1 MKRLDKIKQKVEFEK
16 KVTVS
21 DLSKTFGVTEET
33 IRKDLEKLESDR
45 FLTRTFGGAIYNN
58 PLQNENINFYMR
70 ASINLEEKRRI
81 ASLFYNILGNR
92 RTIVADSSTTVMETI
107 KLLKNNNNLTIISSS
122 TEIFREL
129 SGSSVNIISIG
140 GIFNEVTLSLQGN
153 LAKENIRR
161 YHMDIALISCKG
173 LDMYNGI
180 MDSNEGDAD
189 IKMEMVKHA
198 SEVVLLADHTKFNK
212 KAFIQFLD
220 LEKLNY
226 LITDMK
232 PEDKWIE
239 FCSKCNIQLIY

>member
-1 MKRLDKIKQKVEFEK
+1 MKRLDKIKQKIEVEK
-16 KVTVS
+16 RVTVS
-21 DLSKTFGVTEET
+21 NLSKAFGVTEET

-58 PLQNENINFYMR
+58 PMQNVNIHFYMR
-70 ASINLEEKRRI
+70 SSINLEEKRRI
-81 ASLFYNILGNR
+81 ASLFYNMLGNR
-92 RTIVADSSTTVMETI
+92 RTIAADSSTTVMETI
-107 KLLKNNNNLTIISSS
+107 KFLKNNKDLTVISSS

-129 SGSSVNIISIG
+129 SGSSINIISIG
-140 GIFNEVTLSLQGN
+140 GVFNEVTLSLQGN

-173 LDMYNGI
+173 LDIHDGI

-239 FCSKCNIQLIY
+239 FCNKCNIQLIY